1 MAEAFA
7 IKAMCTEKLPPPTS
21 SKTRRTE
28 REDNIVRFYELA
40 GDLTL
45 LFLQQVS
52 TLYFWYQVILLTF
65 RFVNHTQTFVQ
76 LLNVKEYLEYQ
87 QAWQIPALQH
97 FKEEMKLVLM

>member
-28 REDNIVRFYELA
+28 REENIVRFYELA

-45 LFLQQVS
+45 LFLQQV
-52 TLYFWYQVILLTF
+52 
-65 RFVNHTQTFVQ
+65 R
-76 LLNVKEYLEYQ
+76 YLV
-87 QAWQIPALQH
+87 
-97 FKEEMKLVLM
+97 M

>member
-7 IKAMCTEKLPPPTS
+7 IKAMCIEKLPPPTS

-45 LFLQQVS
+45 LFLQQASPAAGVN
-52 TLYFWYQVILLTF
+52 LIKLFWIFGV
-65 RFVNHTQTFVQ
+65 
-76 LLNVKEYLEYQ
+76 E
-87 QAWQIPALQH
+87 
-97 FKEEMKLVLM
+97 